1 LKDIAMKSNDD
12 SMNIMSKALSGVL
25 KKYGVHRELE
35 IGSNRIDFGNPFAK
49 SSDSDQAENDNDDTD
64 AEEHLNLLVDL
75 FQNVPNIIRELGKKF
90 TELVRQQSSSGI
102 SAADIVD
109 RFQRYL
115 IADGLSEAAA
125 QETAS
130 RLGSFVSKEMPELG
144 VLAAVDTLRRQHRAE
159 ELVLPEKKY
168 VARRKEEI
176 GGKAVVDETYPFEF
190 LENYYGGAIREGRLS
205 AGRLQEIDHAL
216 YQALWLSLKREGQG
230 RAVRDLLNPLA
241 RDYLGRAQ
249 ACAAILGIESPEE
262 AGRFF
267 GMRPERIAAAQRG
280 GR

>member
-1 LKDIAMKSNDD
+1 MKLNDD
-12 SMNIMSKALSGVL
+12 STRLINAALSSIL
-25 KKYGVHRELE
+25 KKYGIDRKLD
-35 IGSNRIDFGNPFAK
+35 IGSNRIDFGNPFTE
-49 SSDSDQAENDNDDTD
+49 SSAFDEAENDNDKEDT
-64 AEEHLNLLVDL
+64 EEKLNLLVDL
-75 FQNVPNIIRELGKKF
+75 FINSPNIIRQLGNKF
-90 TELVRQQSSSGI
+90 TELIHQQRSSVIGMT
-102 SAADIVD
+102 DVVG
-109 RFQRYL
+109 RFQSYL
-115 IADGLSEAAA
+115 VEQGQSAEAA

-130 RLGSFVSKEMPELG
+130 QLGSFVSKEMPELG
-144 VLAAVDTLRRQHRAE
+144 VLGAVHTLRRQHRAE

-176 GGKAVVDETYPFEF
+176 GGKAVDDETYPFEF

-216 YQALWLSLKREGQG
+216 YQALWLALKREGKG
-230 RAVRDLLNPLA
+230 RTVRDLLNPLA

-267 GMRPERIAAAQRG
+267 GMRPERIVAAQRERG

>member
-1 LKDIAMKSNDD
+1 
-12 SMNIMSKALSGVL
+12 LSDF
-25 KKYGVHRELE
+25 ELP
-35 IGSNRIDFGNPFAK
+35 D
-49 SSDSDQAENDNDDTD
+49 NDNDNENT
-64 AEEHLNLLVDL
+64 EENLNLLVDL
-75 FQNVPNIIRELGKKF
+75 FLDSPNIIYQLGKKF
-90 TELVRQQSSSGI
+90 TELVRQQGSPEIGVT
-102 SAADIVD
+102 DVVD

-115 IADGLSEAAA
+115 MEDGLSEVAA

-130 RLGSFVSKEMPELG
+130 RLGSFFAKEMPELG
-144 VLAAVDTLRRQHRAE
+144 VLGAVHTLRRQHRAE

-176 GGKAVVDETYPFEF
+176 GGKAVEDEMYPFEF

-205 AGRLQEIDHAL
+205 SGRLQEIDHAL
-216 YQALWLSLKREGQG
+216 YQALWLSLKREGKG
-230 RAVRDLLNPLA
+230 RTVRDLLNPLA

-267 GMRPERIAAAQRG
+267 GMRPERIVAAQRG